1 MPKTKEKADQQ
12 LQGSYRNMKT
22 KFQDFS
28 RIIQGLLSV
37 FKDSISHTF
46 SQFFI
51 VFAGN
56 SDLEIGRTSFLAA
69 EYFHNGT
76 DKYQDYR

>member
-1 MPKTKEKADQQ
+1 
-12 LQGSYRNMKT
+12 MKT

-28 RIIQGLLSV
+28 RIIPGLLSV
-37 FKDSISHTF
+37 FKDSISLTF

-56 SDLEIGRTSFLAA
+56 GDSDIGRTSFLSL
-69 EYFHNGT
+69 EYFHYGV
-76 DKYQDYR
+76 DKYRDYR